1 MRIAGA
7 LVIAALLP
15 TAALASSV
23 TRARYAMGTVCEI
36 TAASEPQ
43 IESAFA
49 EARRVEAMLSTWR
62 DDSELARLNRGELAE
77 PSPEL
82 ASLLAT
88 AMQWSRDTNGAFDPR
103 IRSLIDAWQ
112 TRGRGA
118 VPTPAQIA
126 IAKRE
131 RVWEEGAFGKGY
143 ALDRMLARID
153 GDAILN
159 FGGQLAVRGTT
170 TVTIADPS
178 HRERPVAAFTLTNA
192 SLSTS
197 SGSEKTFTADGRR
210 FSHLIDPRSGEAL
223 PPRGSVSVVHQSALI
238 ADILSTA
245 LYVMGRDEG
254 LAWAR
259 AHGITAIFIDPDN
272 VIESSAPL
280 PGFEVLGKNFKSR
293 GTN

>member
-15 TAALASSV
+15 NAVLASTV

-36 TAASEPQ
+36 TASSESQ
-43 IESAFA
+43 IEAAFA

-62 DDSELARLNRGELAE
+62 DDSDLARLNRGELAQ

-82 ASLLAT
+82 EALLTT
-88 AMQWSRDTNGAFDPR
+88 AMQWSSETNGAFDPR

-112 TRGRGA
+112 TRGGGA
-118 VPTPAQIA
+118 VPSREQL
-126 IAKRE
+126 AKAMQQH
-131 RVWEEGAFGKGY
+131 VWEEGAFGKGY
-143 ALDRMLARID
+143 ALDRMLERIE
-153 GDAILN
+153 GDAVLN
-159 FGGQLAVRGTT
+159 FGGQLAVRGTA

-178 HRERPVAAFTLTNA
+178 HRERPVVAFTLTNG

-197 SGSEKTFTADGRR
+197 SGSEKTFTAHGRR

-223 PPRGSVSVVHQSALI
+223 PPRGSVSVVHGSALV

-245 LYVMGRDEG
+245 LYVMGPVDG
-254 LAWAR
+254 LQWAR
-259 AHGITAIFIDPDN
+259 AHSVTAIFIDETN

-280 PGFEVLGKNFKSR
+280 PGLEVLDKNFKSR
-293 GTN
+293 GTH